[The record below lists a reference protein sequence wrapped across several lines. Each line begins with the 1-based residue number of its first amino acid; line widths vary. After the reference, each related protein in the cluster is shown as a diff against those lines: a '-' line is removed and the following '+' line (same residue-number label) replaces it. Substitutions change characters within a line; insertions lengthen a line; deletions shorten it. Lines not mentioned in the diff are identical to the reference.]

1 MVRMTDPDVLYRQKM
16 MLWAWMISNGFL
28 AIMLGVSVFAQCT
41 PTRALWDHSVAIQS
55 CPISLTNV
63 AYVTCSWSAAMDFFL
78 AIFPWFVLW
87 DLNMKRREKITV
99 CVSLSLGIFA
109 GVCGVIRTTGLGV
122 LANSAD
128 YLCKTRKIQYPL
140 SFSTHLLLSNKTTD
154 MKIS

>member
-1 MVRMTDPDVLYRQKM
+1 MTDSDGLYRHKM
-16 MLWAWMISNGFL
+16 LLWAWMITNGFVAVL
-28 AIMLGVSVFAQCT
+28 LGVTVFAQCT
-41 PTRALWDHSVAIQS
+41 PTHALWDQVTAIES

-87 DLNMKRREKITV
+87 ELNMKKKEKITV
-99 CVSLSLGIFA
+99 CLSLSLGVFA

-128 YLCKTRKIQYPL
+128 YLCKTGQVH
-140 SFSTHLLLSNKTTD
+140 HLLQNLGCGNCCQTK
-154 MKIS
+154 

>member
-1 MVRMTDPDVLYRQKM
+1 MTDCDVHYRQKVI
-16 MLWAWMISNGFL
+16 LWAWMLSNGFL
-28 AIMLGVSVFAQCT
+28 ALMLGITVFAQCT
-41 PTRALWDHSVAIQS
+41 PTQALWDHSIAIEA
-55 CPISLTNV
+55 CPISLTNL

-99 CVSLSLGIFA
+99 CVSLSLGVFA

-128 YLCKTRKIQYPL
+128 YLCESRKTFDPL
-140 SFSTHLLLSNKTTD
+140 VTD
-154 MKIS
+154 